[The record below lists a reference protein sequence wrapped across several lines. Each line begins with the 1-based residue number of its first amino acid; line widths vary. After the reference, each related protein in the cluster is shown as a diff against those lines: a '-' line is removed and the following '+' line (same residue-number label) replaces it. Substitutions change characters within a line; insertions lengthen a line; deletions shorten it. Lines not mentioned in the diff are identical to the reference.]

1 MTVRGKKANI
11 AFKYRI
17 LPDSRQKE
25 LFSKTFGCCRKI
37 WNLMKADRDKA
48 YQENRK
54 TIYPTPA
61 QYKTEYPFLKEV
73 DSLALANVQLNQNKA
88 YREFFK
94 SCKEKKE
101 TAWLSKIQVYQEV
114 KTFLHYEQSEWYDF
128 SW

>member
-1 MTVRGKKANI
+1 MTGKDKKANI

-48 YQENRK
+48 YQENNK

-61 QYKTEYPFLKEV
+61 QYKAEYPFLKEV

-94 SCKEKKE
+94 ACCRTS
-101 TAWLSKIQVYQEV
+101 
-114 KTFLHYEQSEWYDF
+114 H
-128 SW
+128 